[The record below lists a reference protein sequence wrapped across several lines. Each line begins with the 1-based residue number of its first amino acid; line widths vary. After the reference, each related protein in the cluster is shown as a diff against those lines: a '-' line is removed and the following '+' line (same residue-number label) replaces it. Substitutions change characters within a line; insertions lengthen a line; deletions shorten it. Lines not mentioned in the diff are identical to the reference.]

1 MNKIELAK
9 FFDHT
14 TLKQDMTNKDLEI
27 LINDYLEYGF
37 STICI
42 PPMYI
47 QKAKEINKTT
57 NIATVIDFPLGYSG
71 MTSKLCQANL
81 ALEQGAAEVDL
92 VATVPH
98 IKNGNLQLYADEISA
113 IKRLMPNNILK
124 VIIETSLLTPSEIIT
139 ASQICE
145 SSGADFVKTSTGY
158 GSRGA
163 SIDDIRL
170 IQQGAPNTKIKA
182 SGGIKTL
189 SQAEEFIQLGVNRI
203 GSSNSKKIIDLF
215 VIS

>member
-1 MNKIELAK
+1 MNKTELAN

-14 TLKQDMTNKDLEI
+14 YLKQDMTNKDLEI
-27 LINDYLEYGF
+27 LISDYLNYGF

-42 PPMYI
+42 PPMYL
-47 QKAKEINKTT
+47 QKAIEINKTSI
-57 NIATVIDFPLGYSG
+57 IATVIDFPLGYSG
-71 MTSKLCQANL
+71 LTSKLCQTNL
-81 ALEQGAAEVDL
+81 ALEQGATEIDL

-98 IKNGNLQLYADEISA
+98 IKNGNLQLYANEISA
-113 IKRLMPNNILK
+113 IKRLMPKNILK
-124 VIIETSLLTPSEIIT
+124 VIIETSLLTPTEIIT
-139 ASQICE
+139 ASHICE

-163 SIDDIRL
+163 SIDDIKL

-189 SQAEEFIQLGVNRI
+189 SQAQTFIDLGVSRI
-203 GSSNSKKIIDLF
+203 GSSNSKQILDLF

>member
-1 MNKIELAK
+1 MNKIELAN

-14 TLKQDMTNKDLEI
+14 YLKQDMTNKDLEI
-27 LINDYLEYGF
+27 LMNDYQDYGF
-37 STICI
+37 ATICI

-47 QKAKEINKTT
+47 QKAIEINKTSI
-57 NIATVIDFPLGYSG
+57 IATVIDFPLGYSG
-71 MTSKLCQANL
+71 LTSKLCQANL
-81 ALEQGAAEVDL
+81 ALEQGAAEIDL

-98 IKNGNLQLYADEISA
+98 IKNGDLQLYANEISA

-124 VIIETSLLTPSEIIT
+124 VIIETSLLTPTEIIA

-163 SIDDIRL
+163 SIDDIIL

-189 SQAEEFIQLGVNRI
+189 SQAEEYIKLGVNRI
-203 GSSNSKKIIDLF
+203 GSSNSKQIIDLF